1 MLHHNKVKKFGRKKN
16 ARNAFIKGLAS
27 ALIINGKIETTIA
40 RAKAI
45 RPFVER
51 LVSYGKE
58 NTLSSRRLALAK
70 LYNHEIEVNKI
81 FREIAP
87 RYKEVNGGYTRV
99 IKLNP
104 RLSDAAEMAIIEFV

>member
-1 MLHHNKVKKFGRKKN
+1 MHHSKIKKFGRKKN
-16 ARNAFIKGLAS
+16 ARKAFMKGLAS
-27 ALIINGKIETTIA
+27 ALIINGRIETTIA

-51 LVSYGKE
+51 LVSYGKD

-70 LYNHEIEVNKI
+70 LYNHDIEINKL
-81 FREIAP
+81 FSEIAP
-87 RYKEVNGGYTRV
+87 KYKDVNGGYTRI

>member
-1 MLHHNKVKKFGRKKN
+1 MKHHKSARKFGRKKN

-27 ALIINGKIETTIA
+27 ALIINGRIETTLA
-40 RAKAI
+40 RAKEI

-51 LVSYGKE
+51 LVTYGKA
-58 NTLSSRRLALAK
+58 NTLASRRLALAK
-70 LYNHEIEVNKI
+70 LYNHDIEITKL
-81 FREIAP
+81 FSEIAP
-87 RYKEVNGGYTRV
+87 KYKDVNGGYTRV